1 MKARTF
7 FWILLILVVMPI
19 GGCIETQDPNTGE
32 KKVSL
37 DPNSPIVVGAEVA
50 AQGVAS
56 FGGFFGTIGT
66 ILAGIAVGILG
77 AWSKIKPTLTAAKTQ
92 AEQYHAATAATVTAL
107 ESFKESNPEQWSKL
121 GALITE
127 QLAKQNID
135 PLTIENV
142 IRAIRGLPAKA

>member
-1 MKARTF
+1 MRARMF
-7 FWILLILVVMPI
+7 FWILFVMVIIPI
-19 GGCIETQDPNTGE
+19 GGCVTTVDPNGVE
-32 KKVSL
+32 HVAL

-56 FGGFFGTIGT
+56 FGSFFGTVGT

-77 AWSKIKPTLTAAKTQ
+77 AWSKIKPTLTAAKTK

-107 ESFKESNPEQWSKL
+107 ESFKKSNPEQWSKL